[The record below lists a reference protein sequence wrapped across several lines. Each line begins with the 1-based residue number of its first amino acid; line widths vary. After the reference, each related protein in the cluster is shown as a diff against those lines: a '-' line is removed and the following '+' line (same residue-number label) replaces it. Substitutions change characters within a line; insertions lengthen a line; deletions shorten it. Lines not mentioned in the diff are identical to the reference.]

1 MNLQISTHKESSKVR
16 IKRER
21 DENDINKVI
30 LTLQTVMSNPFDED
44 AYRKDVLLMNLA
56 TGVVMPEEI
65 SEQLIDAQCLGAA
78 RMKLFVSK
86 RINTNEAWFWDPMEK
101 MNIKASASLSK
112 KSKVKSVDEKLVTVS
127 TEKELVWPAFDSLT
141 IKGYRLERS
150 LKVRAGLCPWRT
162 GSS

>member
-78 RMKLFVSK
+78 RIKL
-86 RINTNEAWFWDPMEK
+86 
-101 MNIKASASLSK
+101 L
-112 KSKVKSVDEKLVTVS
+112 L
-127 TEKELVWPAFDSLT
+127 L
-141 IKGYRLERS
+141 
-150 LKVRAGLCPWRT
+150 
-162 GSS
+162 